1 MKLALLALPVLV
13 AFGSVAMAGTES
25 SSGGAASVPSACSAD
40 VQKYC
45 SSSQNDTDKH
55 NCLESN
61 RDKLAAACRTA
72 MAGHN
77 DDEDEPHGY

>member
-1 MKLALLALPVLV
+1 MKLAFLVLPAFV
-13 AFGSVAMAGTES
+13 AFGSLAVAAED
-25 SSGGAASVPSACSAD
+25 SSGGAPSVPGACSAD

-45 SSSQNDTDKH
+45 ASAQNDADKH

-61 RDKLAAACRTA
+61 RDKLAEACRTA
-72 MAGHN
+72 MAGH